1 MIDQETLRKLET
13 STRLLN
19 GIGSA
24 NQSYPLKDV
33 RVTGK
38 QFCSPCCPT
47 YVEASSDSDRPS
59 EFDCFDMQ
67 FAWMERYTNLL
78 RAHRNSLVFASFIHP
93 LLNYVQEKNG
103 AVGDYALENN
113 AARKNELIGESIL
126 FTKKVIVSPVAIA
139 PTEAVKR
146 SLAKGRLSP
155 TFILS
160 NSLNEEETNIHVFG
174 IGDTWED
181 ALRLHKRR
189 LKHHTIAALLKAA

>member
-1 MIDQETLRKLET
+1 MIDQETLCKLET
-13 STRLLN
+13 SIRLLN

-38 QFCSPCCPT
+38 QFRSPCCPT

-67 FAWMERYTNLL
+67 FAWMERYTNSL
-78 RAHRNSLVFASFIHP
+78 RAHRNSLVFASF
-93 LLNYVQEKNG
+93 NYVG
-103 AVGDYALENN
+103 LLETGLNN
-113 AARKNELIGESIL
+113 AAIKKQLIGESIL
-126 FTKKVIVSPVAIA
+126 FTKKVIVSPVAIT

>member
-24 NQSYPLKDV
+24 NQSYSLKDV

-38 QFCSPCCPT
+38 QFCAPCCPT

-78 RAHRNSLVFASFIHP
+78 RAHRNSLVFASFS
-93 LLNYVQEKNG
+93 LNHYFDG
-103 AVGDYALENN
+103 FTHDALENN
-113 AARKNELIGESIL
+113 PARKNELIGESIL